1 MSDTVKRMAA
11 DLVAGGIDLGDE
23 RAVIV
28 HLMNCG
34 YSSGDVVTDM
44 DAAIDRA
51 RSGGVSISEILG
63 SASAAILAAG
73 AWLAWYCVLCPPG
86 AA

>member
-1 MSDTVKRMAA
+1 MTDTVKRMAA
-11 DLVAGGIDLGDE
+11 DLVAAGIDLGDE

-34 YSSGDVVTDM
+34 YSSGAIVTDM
-44 DAAIDRA
+44 DAAIERA
-51 RSGGVSISEILG
+51 RAGGVSIKEVLG
-63 SASAAILAAG
+63 DASGIVALIIV
-73 AWLAWYCVLCPPG
+73 WLAWYCVLCPPG

>member
-1 MSDTVKRMAA
+1 MSELVKRMAA

-28 HLMNCG
+28 HLMNSG
-34 YSSGDVVTDM
+34 YSSGDIVTDM

-51 RSGGVSISEILG
+51 RSGGVSITEILG
-63 SASAAILAAG
+63 SASAAIFAVG
-73 AWLAWYCVLCPPG
+73 VWLAWYCVVCPQVS
-86 AA
+86 A

>member
-1 MSDTVKRMAA
+1 MTDTVKRMAA

-23 RAVIV
+23 RAVII

-34 YSSGDVVTDM
+34 YSSGAVVTDM

-51 RSGGVSISEILG
+51 RSGGVSIKEVLG
-63 SASAAILAAG
+63 SASAMIAG
-73 AWLAWYCVLCPPG
+73 IAVWLAWYCVLCPPG
-86 AA
+86 AV

>member
-28 HLMNCG
+28 YLMHCG
-34 YSSGDVVTDM
+34 YSSGTVLTDM

-51 RSGGVSISEILG
+51 RSGGVSITEILG
-63 SASAAILAAG
+63 SASAAILAVG
-73 AWLAWYCVLCPPG
+73 VWIAWYCVLCPPV